1 MIYPARCKL
10 KRGSDIFRVKIR
22 KFFKNLLRG
31 QSRGEQIQHIRHPNS
46 HPSNTWPAAT
56 LFGPYRYAIARF
68 VHMIAG

>member
-1 MIYPARCKL
+1 
-10 KRGSDIFRVKIR
+10 
-22 KFFKNLLRG
+22 LLRG